1 MSNRSGTTPL
11 VRCPAA
17 GDKAQMVKRQ
27 GSLDERF
34 CSLTLLGSLGET
46 FPIDALTPM
55 PKYRA

>member
-1 MSNRSGTTPL
+1 
-11 VRCPAA
+11 
-17 GDKAQMVKRQ
+17 MVKRQ

-34 CSLTLLGSLGET
+34 CSLRLLGSLGET